1 MQMEQAA
8 QPTAQPREA
17 IQQRGNATGQLA
29 KRFYLG
35 QVLHDTH
42 YHRLYGRH
50 LDQGKAL
57 L

>member
-1 MQMEQAA
+1 MEQAA